1 MTTAVDMVKADK
13 FAEFLGIKVD
23 DYAPGYAKVS
33 IVTDERFLNGIGR
46 IQGGA
51 TYTLADFAFAL
62 AVNAAADEME
72 GVACAVSMSTSATFL
87 RAGKVGYMSAEAKEV
102 SKNKTIGHY
111 DVIVRDAEGETILVF
126 NGVAYFKKQ
135 HK

>member
-1 MTTAVDMVKADK
+1 MKAIDLVKQDK
-13 FAEFLGIKVD
+13 FAAFLGIEIE

-33 IVTDERFLNGIGR
+33 LKTDERFLNGIDR

-51 TYTLADFAFAL
+51 TYTMADFAFAV

-87 RAGKVGYMSAEAKEV
+87 RAGEMGMLFAEAKEV

-111 DVIVRDAEGETILVF
+111 DVIVTNAAGEVILVF

-135 HK
+135 RK